1 MPKKARVLT
10 PLERRIMRVVWEGGA
25 GNVQKVLQGMTGE
38 PQLAYTTVQT
48 TLNVLHR
55 KGKVKRKLVGRAF
68 EYSAIVSQ
76 EAADS
81 HAIKDVLQKVFRG
94 SVDDL
99 LLSLVRSK
107 QLDGQKLAELQ
118 AKLQA
123 SESAEEASERDQ
135 FKRPYSICC
144 SMRFYKLVF
153 LPSRRRSSRVLS
165 RKREQ

>member
-1 MPKKARVLT
+1 MAKPVKVLT
-10 PLERRIMRVVWEGGA
+10 PLERRIMRALWEYGA
-25 GNVQKVLQGMTGE
+25 GNVQKVLRELKGD

-68 EYSAIVSQ
+68 EYSATVSQ

-81 HAIKDVLQKVFRG
+81 HAIKDVLHKVFQG

-107 QLDGQKLAELQ
+107 HLNAQKLAELQ
-118 AKLQA
+118 AKLDA
-123 SESAEEASERDQ
+123 AGDAEEEA
-135 FKRPYSICC
+135 K
-144 SMRFYKLVF
+144 
-153 LPSRRRSSRVLS
+153 
-165 RKREQ
+165 

>member
-1 MPKKARVLT
+1 MRVLW
-10 PLERRIMRVVWEGGA
+10 IGGA
-25 GNVQKVLQGMTGE
+25 GNVQKVLQGLTGE

-55 KGKVKRKLVGRAF
+55 KGKVKRKLVGRAY

-81 HAIKDVLQKVFRG
+81 HAIKDVLQKVFLG

-107 QLDGQKLAELQ
+107 HLDAQKLVELQ

-123 SESAEEASERDQ
+123 SESTEEE
-135 FKRPYSICC
+135 P
-144 SMRFYKLVF
+144 
-153 LPSRRRSSRVLS
+153 
-165 RKREQ
+165 E

>member
-1 MPKKARVLT
+1 MVKAARVLT
-10 PLERRIMRVVWEGGA
+10 PLERRIMRVLWDEGP
-25 GNVQKVLQGMTGE
+25 GNVQKVLLGLTGE

-55 KGKVKRKLVGRAF
+55 KGRVKRKLVGRAF
-68 EYSAIVSQ
+68 EYSATVSQ

-107 QLDGQKLAELQ
+107 HLDARKLAELQ
-118 AKLQA
+118 AKL
-123 SESAEEASERDQ
+123 ETVGDEEEEAR
-135 FKRPYSICC
+135 
-144 SMRFYKLVF
+144 
-153 LPSRRRSSRVLS
+153 
-165 RKREQ
+165 

>member
-10 PLERRIMRVVWEGGA
+10 PLERRIMRVLWDGGA
-25 GNVQKVLQGMTGE
+25 GNVQKVLQGLTGE

-48 TLNVLHR
+48 TLNVLQR
-55 KGKVKRKLVGRAF
+55 KGKVKRKLVGRAY

-107 QLDGQKLAELQ
+107 NLDAKKLEELQ
-118 AKLQA
+118 VKLK
-123 SESAEEASERDQ
+123 ESGGEEE
-135 FKRPYSICC
+135 P
-144 SMRFYKLVF
+144 
-153 LPSRRRSSRVLS
+153 
-165 RKREQ
+165 E

>member
-1 MPKKARVLT
+1 MRKKARVLT
-10 PLERRIMRVVWEGGA
+10 PLERRIMRVLWDGGA
-25 GNVQKVLQGMTGE
+25 GNVQKVLQGLRGE

-55 KGKVKRKLVGRAF
+55 KGKVKRTLLGRAY
-68 EYSAIVSQ
+68 EYTAIVSQ

-81 HAIKDVLQKVFRG
+81 HALKDLLQKVFRG

-107 QLDGQKLAELQ
+107 QLDPQKLAELQ

-123 SESAEEASERDQ
+123 RASEEEE
-135 FKRPYSICC
+135 P
-144 SMRFYKLVF
+144 
-153 LPSRRRSSRVLS
+153 
-165 RKREQ
+165 E

>member
-1 MPKKARVLT
+1 
-10 PLERRIMRVVWEGGA
+10 MRVVWDVGT
-25 GNVQKVLQGMTGE
+25 GNVQKILQGLTGE

-48 TLNVLHR
+48 TLNVLQR

-68 EYSAIVSQ
+68 EYSALVSQ

-107 QLDGQKLAELQ
+107 QLNAKKLTELQ

-123 SESAEEASERDQ
+123 SESLEEE
-135 FKRPYSICC
+135 P
-144 SMRFYKLVF
+144 
-153 LPSRRRSSRVLS
+153 
-165 RKREQ
+165 E

>member
-1 MPKKARVLT
+1 MRKKTKVLT
-10 PLERRIMRVVWEGGA
+10 PLERRIMRVVWDGGA
-25 GNVQKVLQGMTGE
+25 GNVQKILQGVTGE

-55 KGKVKRKLVGRAF
+55 KGRVKRKLVGRAF
-68 EYSAIVSQ
+68 EYSATVTQ

-81 HAIKDVLQKVFRG
+81 HAIKDVLQKVFQG

-107 QLDGQKLAELQ
+107 HLNAQKLADLQ

-123 SESAEEASERDQ
+123 SESE
-135 FKRPYSICC
+135 
-144 SMRFYKLVF
+144 
-153 LPSRRRSSRVLS
+153 
-165 RKREQ
+165 